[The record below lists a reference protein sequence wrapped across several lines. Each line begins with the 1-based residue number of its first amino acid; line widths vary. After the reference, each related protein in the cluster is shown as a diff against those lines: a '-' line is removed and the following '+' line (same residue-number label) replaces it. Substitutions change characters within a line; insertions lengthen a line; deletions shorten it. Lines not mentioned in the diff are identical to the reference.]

1 MQRISVLANLFS
13 PRPLPPS
20 SPSLG
25 IRLKLLR
32 ILNDRRCGQAAQPND
47 DDDDDDA
54 HPKTNSKSNS
64 KSEVQTDN
72 KDEQKEK
79 EDKKEDD
86 KEEKE
91 KKMPKTSCHLIR
103 AEFIVSIN
111 KYQRAERQLLC
122 LRPQRSYTLA
132 KRSTIIL

>member
-13 PRPLPPS
+13 PLPLPPLLPS
-20 SPSLG
+20 SWYP
-25 IRLKLLR
+25 LKAPQNPQR
-32 ILNDRRCGQAAQPND
+32 SQVWTAQPND

-54 HPKTNSKSNS
+54 HPKSKS

-79 EDKKEDD
+79 EDKEEED
-86 KEEKE
+86 KEEE
-91 KKMPKTSCHLIR
+91 KKKPKRSCHLIR

-122 LRPQRSYTLA
+122 LGPQRSYTL
-132 KRSTIIL
+132 T